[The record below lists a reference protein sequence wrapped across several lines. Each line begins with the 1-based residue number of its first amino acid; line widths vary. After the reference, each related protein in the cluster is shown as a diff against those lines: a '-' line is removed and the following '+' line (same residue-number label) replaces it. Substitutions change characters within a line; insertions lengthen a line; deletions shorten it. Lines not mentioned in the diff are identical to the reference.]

1 MKRKIWSLTGVL
13 AAVLAVGIVCL
24 LQMGHLLPL
33 WISWE
38 HREILCTEEAA
49 PETILLRNRSVSVR
63 QAGKEIWRTQ
73 KDVKVQDVLW
83 EDIDHDSEPEL
94 MLLCWKR
101 GRYGESRPFWVTED
115 EKTWSQHIYLYDW
128 KDGTFV
134 PIWMASDIG
143 REVICWSYDQRE
155 RLQLTDRD
163 GETTA
168 WDWVTWGLSRVPST
182 SVSFAA
188 VGDNLIHRP
197 IYDYGIRREN
207 GNFDFLFENL
217 RDELDRY
224 DVTSINQETIYVEH
238 PEDYSDYPRFGTPIE
253 VGEAVIRAGF
263 DMVSCATNHAL
274 DQGVDAIDRTVQL
287 YEEAEVL
294 CAGIQHSDDV
304 EYRAYEVLERNGI
317 RCAVFSYTQ
326 STNGLPLPEDAP
338 WSVHLLRDEL
348 QIRQDLLDYRAALT
362 AERYRDAER
371 QGETLRAQI
380 LKRDYSG
387 TGTEDL
393 DAQIT
398 ELEAQLKAL
407 RSQVSGSIRRV
418 RAGTSGLYSAVVD
431 GYETILTPETLG
443 TMTPSVLS
451 AVKADDAVSSNVGK
465 LVLGKEWYYVTA
477 VSAEAAS
484 RLEKAE
490 EELTRQ
496 GGSLVLR
503 FAKGVERD
511 LPVTISSVS
520 NEENGR
526 VVVVFQGD
534 TYLSQLTLLREQSAQ
549 VIYGAVEGLRIPKE
563 ALHIVTKTEE
573 KEDGTEAETR
583 TTGVYCVVGLEA
595 DFKPVKIL
603 YTSDHFV
610 VVEATPP
617 ADGEGQRLRPGEE
630 IIVTARDLYDGKV
643 IG

>member
-1 MKRKIWSLTGVL
+1 MKNNSLGMKLLMILVTLALTVYFGVQVARYFDDPL
-13 AAVLAVGIVCL
+13 TTTLAYNYRVEDSLSLSGYVVREEQVLPPESGGLLQLQREEGERVSDGGTIAAVYADQASLD
-24 LQMGHLLPL
+24 LQ
-33 WISWE
+33 E
-38 HREILCTEEAA
+38 EILALGSRIEQLRYARETARGTEIA
-49 PETILLRNRSVSVR
+49 
-63 QAGKEIWRTQ
+63 Q
-73 KDVKVQDVLW
+73 KL
-83 EDIDHDSEPEL
+83 
-94 MLLCWKR
+94 
-101 GRYGESRPFWVTED
+101 D
-115 EKTWSQHIYLYDW
+115 E
-128 KDGTFV
+128 
-134 PIWMASDIG
+134 
-143 REVICWSYDQRE
+143 
-155 RLQLTDRD
+155 
-163 GETTA
+163 
-168 WDWVTWGLSRVPST
+168 
-182 SVSFAA
+182 
-188 VGDNLIHRP
+188 
-197 IYDYGIRREN
+197 
-207 GNFDFLFENL
+207 
-217 RDELDRY
+217 
-224 DVTSINQETIYVEH
+224 
-238 PEDYSDYPRFGTPIE
+238 
-253 VGEAVIRAGF
+253 
-263 DMVSCATNHAL
+263 
-274 DQGVDAIDRTVQL
+274 
-287 YEEAEVL
+287 
-294 CAGIQHSDDV
+294 
-304 EYRAYEVLERNGI
+304 
-317 RCAVFSYTQ
+317 
-326 STNGLPLPEDAP
+326 
-338 WSVHLLRDEL
+338 

-387 TGTEDL
+387 AGTEDL

-418 RAGTSGLYSAVVD
+418 RAETSGLYSAVVD
-431 GYETILTPETLG
+431 GYETVLTPEALG

-465 LVLGKEWYYVTA
+465 LVLGKAWYYVTA
-477 VSAEAAS
+477 VPSEAAE

-490 EELTRQ
+490 QELARQ
-496 GGSLVLR
+496 GDSLMLR

-526 VVVVFQGD
+526 VVIVFQGD

-563 ALHIVTKTEE
+563 SLRIVTKTEE
-573 KEDGTEAETR
+573 KEDGTEEETR

-610 VVEATPP
+610 VVEANPP